1 MIYWYIMLTKKNTY
15 HNMNYT
21 EIIKIEV
28 KPVSVVTDNKV
39 KTVINSI
46 FQLIKIK
53 HLS

>member
-1 MIYWYIMLTKKNTY
+1 MS
-15 HNMNYT
+15 YT

-28 KPVSVVTDNKV
+28 KPVNTVTDNKV

-46 FQLIKIK
+46 FQLIKVK

>member
-1 MIYWYIMLTKKNTY
+1 MS
-15 HNMNYT
+15 YT

-28 KPVSVVTDNKV
+28 KPVNVVTDNKV
-39 KTVINSI
+39 KIVINSI